1 LVLLKVVLYSVLKPK
16 PWLFSPD
23 CSENP
28 FCFFFKNKKI
38 ETKGGNEP
46 WLKIPTVLLQ
56 IKIRIPVSEF
66 FEKENFENGFDLVDY
81 LINFS

>member
-1 LVLLKVVLYSVLKPK
+1 LKM
-16 PWLFSPD
+16 
-23 CSENP
+23 
-28 FCFFFKNKKI
+28 
-38 ETKGGNEP
+38 
-46 WLKIPTVLLQ
+46 PTVLLP